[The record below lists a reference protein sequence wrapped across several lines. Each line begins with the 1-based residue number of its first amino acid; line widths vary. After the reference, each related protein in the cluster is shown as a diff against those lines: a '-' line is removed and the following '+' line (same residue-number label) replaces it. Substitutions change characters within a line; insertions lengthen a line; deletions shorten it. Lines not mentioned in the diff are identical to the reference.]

1 MNSNQCRMARA
12 ALKWSLDDLSE
23 ASSVGRATIQRF
35 EAGKDT
41 YTSTATKLQA
51 ALESSGKITF
61 NGDNCVCV
69 GEKEKFS
76 R

>member
-35 EAGKDT
+35 ETGKDT
-41 YTSTATKLQA
+41 YASTAAKLQT

-61 NGDNCVCV
+61 TGGNCVCV
-69 GEKEKFS
+69 ENKS
-76 R
+76 SS